1 MRSLRSTVDWII
13 LATRSIAGVLLLCS
27 VALNFAN
34 IIGRY
39 FFHASISWGEE
50 GMLFFMVGCVFLG
63 AGSVTWSGR
72 HLRMDFV
79 FRLLPESARVALAL
93 VCELLFFVATIVLA
107 WFAWPTIRQLIDF
120 DQRSLAADIPLAIPQ
135 SAIPLGLLIMA
146 LAVLARL
153 ITGKWREQR
162 HDPDTSV

>member
-1 MRSLRSTVDWII
+1 MRAFRCTVDWTVLI
-13 LATRSIAGVLLLCS
+13 TRSIAGVLLICS

-50 GMLFFMVGCVFLG
+50 GMLFFMVGCVF
-63 AGSVTWSGR
+63 AGSGAVTWSGR
-72 HLRMDFV
+72 HLHMDFV
-79 FRLLPESARVALAL
+79 VRLLPDPMRLALAL
-93 VCELLFFVATIVLA
+93 VCEVLFLLTMLVLA
-107 WFAWPTIRQLIDF
+107 WFAWPTIQQLIAF

-135 SAIPLGLLIMA
+135 SAIPVGLLIMA
-146 LAVLARL
+146 FAVIARL
-153 ITGKWREQR
+153 ICGKWREHP